1 MGKDKK
7 YQCLQK
13 RKKWNRCV
21 LQNAREALRLKKLQV
36 SNNSNAPI
44 SNGPNVQQTD
54 PFNEINDQTLD
65 DNDQTTFQNDNGK
78 SPQQNVQFDEEI
90 EERNEAE
97 EISLTIEKEIE
108 DSEVPNYVVQG
119 RRVIDFEYF
128 MTQLTAI
135 ESHGDKFG
143 CRLSNLKI
151 VQEKQTG
158 LKSVFSYKC
167 RMCGLKFV
175 LNTCDDDAMKLD
187 VNAGAVSGAIVT
199 GIGWSNLNEIN
210 ASMDLPTMSFNL
222 YSSTHDDVAEIW
234 RITAEQ
240 TMQKAAEDERE
251 AAIIRG
257 DVNDAGIAMI
267 PVEADACWSKR
278 SYRTNYS
285 ALSGVAAIVGEHT
298 GKVLHVGMIGLQ
310 DSVQLFARRANSE
323 ETKTTPSKL
332 KLKTYKWTS

>member
-135 ESHGDKFG
+135 ESHGDK
-143 CRLSNLKI
+143 
-151 VQEKQTG
+151 
-158 LKSVFSYKC
+158 SV
-167 RMCGLKFV
+167 
-175 LNTCDDDAMKLD
+175 
-187 VNAGAVSGAIVT
+187 
-199 GIGWSNLNEIN
+199 
-210 ASMDLPTMSFNL
+210 
-222 YSSTHDDVAEIW
+222 
-234 RITAEQ
+234 
-240 TMQKAAEDERE
+240 
-251 AAIIRG
+251 
-257 DVNDAGIAMI
+257 
-267 PVEADACWSKR
+267 
-278 SYRTNYS
+278 
-285 ALSGVAAIVGEHT
+285 VG
-298 GKVLHVGMIGLQ
+298 
-310 DSVQLFARRANSE
+310 
-323 ETKTTPSKL
+323 
-332 KLKTYKWTS
+332 